1 MWRTASYHCQTQV
14 PPGAPRATYAAP
26 AVFEKTMV
34 LSEEQRAER
43 RVSAPRYALM
53 PTPLGAFGVAWTEA
67 GIVRTWMHAP
77 GIEGTRAQIR
87 RSLPD
92 ATEALPPSAVATAMA
107 DVTALLAGEPRDV
120 RSAPLDF
127 RDVDDF
133 DRRVYEVVRTIDPG
147 STLTY
152 GDVARIMG
160 EEPMQAREVGRA
172 LARNRFAPIVPCHRV
187 VAAGHRLGG
196 YTAPGGVE
204 TKRRLLELEGAAI
217 VAPPLQGQL
226 FGDAV

>member
-1 MWRTASYHCQTQV
+1 MQELDR
-14 PPGAPRATYAAP
+14 G
-26 AVFEKTMV
+26 
-34 LSEEQRAER
+34 L
-43 RVSAPRYALM
+43 SAPGYALV
-53 PTPLGAFGVAWTEA
+53 PTAFGAFGVAWTDA
-67 GIVRTWMHAP
+67 GIFRTWMHSRT
-77 GIEGTRAQIR
+77 IEATRAQVLR
-87 RSLPD
+87 AFPG
-92 ATEALPPSAVATAMA
+92 TPEVPPPSSVATAMT
-107 DVTALLAGEPRDV
+107 DVAALLDGEPRDL

-127 RDVDDF
+127 RGVDAF
-133 DRRVYEVVRTIDPG
+133 DRRVYEVVRTIEAG

-160 EEPMQAREVGRA
+160 EEPMAAREVGRA

-187 VAAGHRLGG
+187 VAAGQQLGG

-226 FGDAV
+226 FG